1 VLKIY
6 VLFAINLQSQY
17 LPFVVSGFAEV
28 SVTATGDE
36 TAGDVKCADV
46 TVVELT
52 SARKLLFVAHH

>member
-1 VLKIY
+1 
-6 VLFAINLQSQY
+6 LFAINLQSQY